1 MLAKLVQVNR
11 VDNDAL
17 YPLRLATPLP
27 HRYFANSR
35 RALRYFF
42 ATRLAIASDF
52 STFKLYRGT
61 SADFLPGGANLV
73 AATTDT
79 GYADPGAAGSYYK
92 LSAVDRNGNESPFAA
107 LGPNQTSDV
116 YGGAI
121 PRVLGLAVPM
131 PNPARSASVVTFA
144 LPRPGLVGLRA
155 FDVNGRLMEVLT
167 RKRLPAGEHA
177 VSWDL
182 RDAAGDPVPNGLY
195 FLRLEFEG
203 QERVSRLAVVR

>member
-1 MLAKLVQVNR
+1 M
-11 VDNDAL
+11 
-17 YPLRLATPLP
+17 
-27 HRYFANSR
+27 
-35 RALRYFF
+35 
-42 ATRLAIASDF
+42 
-52 STFKLYRGT
+52 
-61 SADFLPGGANLV
+61 